1 MLTHITMERLMTP
14 IRLLLADDHQML
26 LDGIRA
32 LLRDVEDITVVGE
45 ASHGAE
51 VIAFVEQ
58 QPVDVILM
66 DINMPVMSGIE
77 TTAHI
82 VKHFPS
88 IRIIAL
94 TMHSE
99 RSFISRILKAGAAG
113 YVLKNTGKQ
122 ELLTAIHKVAS
133 GETYFSN
140 EVASVMMEQY
150 MPQSSLRR
158 SGFEPS
164 IHELTKREVEIL
176 KLIAQEMT
184 NNEIAG
190 RLFIS
195 MYTVETH
202 RKNLIRK
209 IGVKN
214 TAGLVKFALQQGLA
228 EE

>member
-1 MLTHITMERLMTP
+1 MAP
-14 IRLLLADDHQML
+14 IRLLIADDHQML

-32 LLRDVEDITVVGE
+32 LLRDAEDITVVGE
-45 ASHGAE
+45 ASNGAD
-51 VIAFVEQ
+51 VLSVVSQ

-66 DINMPVMSGIE
+66 DINMPVMNGIE
-77 TTAHI
+77 TTALI
-82 VKHFPS
+82 AKQFPS
-88 IRIIAL
+88 IKVIAL

-99 RSFISRILKAGAAG
+99 RSFIARILKAGAAG

-122 ELLTAIHKVAS
+122 ELLAAIHKVAS

-150 MPQSSLRR
+150 MPQSSSRR
-158 SGFEPS
+158 PGSEPS

-176 KLIAQEMT
+176 RLIAQEMT
-184 NNEIAG
+184 NNEIAE

-195 MYTVETH
+195 TYTVETH

-214 TAGLVKFALQQGLA
+214 TAGLVKFALQQGIA

>member
-1 MLTHITMERLMTP
+1 MAP
-14 IRLLLADDHQML
+14 IRLLIADDHQML

-32 LLRDVEDITVVGE
+32 LLRDTEDILVVGE
-45 ASHGAE
+45 ASNGAD
-51 VIAFVEQ
+51 VISFVEKQ
-58 QPVDVILM
+58 TVDVILM
-66 DINMPVMSGIE
+66 DINMPVMNGIE
-77 TTAHI
+77 TTAYI
-82 VKHFPS
+82 VKHFPV
-88 IRIIAL
+88 IRVIAL

-99 RSFISRILKAGAAG
+99 RSFITRILKAGAAG

-122 ELLTAIHKVAS
+122 ELLSAIHKVAS

-150 MPQSSLRR
+150 MPQSSSRR
-158 SGFEPS
+158 IGSEPS

-176 KLIAQEMT
+176 RLIAQEMT
-184 NNEIAG
+184 NNEIAE

-195 MYTVETH
+195 TYTVETH

-214 TAGLVKFALQQGLA
+214 TAGLVKFALQQGIA

>member
-1 MLTHITMERLMTP
+1 MGP
-14 IRLLLADDHQML
+14 IRLLIADDHQML
-26 LDGIRA
+26 LDGIKA
-32 LLRDVEDITVVGE
+32 LLRDAEDITVIGE
-45 ASHGAE
+45 ASNGAE
-51 VIAFVEQ
+51 VMTRLENT
-58 QPVDVILM
+58 PVDVILM
-66 DINMPVMSGIE
+66 DINMPVMNGIE
-77 TTAHI
+77 ATVHI
-82 VKHFPS
+82 TRLYPR
-88 IRIIAL
+88 IRVIAL

-99 RSFISRILKAGAAG
+99 RTFISRILKAGAAG

-122 ELLTAIHKVAS
+122 ELLLAIRKVAS
-133 GETYFSN
+133 GETYFSS

-150 MPQSSLRR
+150 MPHALSRGR
-158 SGFEPS
+158 EVGTG

-184 NNEIAG
+184 NNEIAE

-214 TAGLVKFALQQGLA
+214 TVGLVKYAIQQGLT
-228 EE
+228 E

>member
-1 MLTHITMERLMTP
+1 MAT
-14 IRLLLADDHQML
+14 IRLLIADDHQML

-32 LLRDVEDITVVGE
+32 LLRDAEDIAVVGE
-45 ASHGAE
+45 APNGAE

-58 QPVDVILM
+58 QQVDVILM
-66 DINMPVMSGIE
+66 DINMPVMNGIE

-82 VKHFPS
+82 AKHHAA
-88 IRIIAL
+88 IKVIAL

-99 RSFISRILKAGAAG
+99 RTFISRILKAGAAG

-122 ELLTAIHKVAS
+122 ELLTAIRRVAA

-150 MPQSSLRR
+150 MPQSSRR
-158 SGFEPS
+158 NGSGLEPS
-164 IHELTKREVEIL
+164 VHELTKRETEIL
-176 KLIAQEMT
+176 RLIAQELT
-184 NNEIAG
+184 NNEIAE

-214 TAGLVKFALQQGLA
+214 TAGLVKYAMQQGLT

>member
-1 MLTHITMERLMTP
+1 MEQFMAP
-14 IRLLLADDHQML
+14 IQLLIADDHQML
-26 LDGIRA
+26 LDGIKA
-32 LLRDVEDITVVGE
+32 LLRDAENIAVVGE
-45 ASHGAE
+45 ASNGSD
-51 VIAFVEQ
+51 VIAFVEK

-66 DINMPVMSGIE
+66 DINMPVMNGIE
-77 TTAHI
+77 TTAYI
-82 VKHFPS
+82 AKHFPA
-88 IRIIAL
+88 IRVIAL

-122 ELLTAIHKVAS
+122 ELLSAIQRVAA

-140 EVASVMMEQY
+140 EVASLMMEQY
-150 MPQSSLRR
+150 MPQSSPRR
-158 SGFEPS
+158 TGSEPS
-164 IHELTKREVEIL
+164 IHELTKREIEIL
-176 KLIAQEMT
+176 RLIAQELT
-184 NNEIAG
+184 NNEIAE

-195 MYTVETH
+195 TYTVETH

-214 TAGLVKFALQQGLA
+214 TAGLVKFALQQGLT